1 MSDSQVRLVDIPALT
16 LYNDEP
22 TLSQRGQP
30 IPQLVCKGKPC
41 SLFKPDVIRCIN
53 LGGEGTNV
61 DWKCETDLPESLRL
75 GRVQVS
81 CEGWSGPGDSYVL
94 RGSCSLEYR
103 LQEVPDV
110 FKPSANHLKPPVL
123 LSTSSI
129 LFICLCIGV
138 LSYILYKFLVPC
150 YEDGRDNVPR
160 RTPRPGPSPGS
171 GWFPGGGHDDYRR
184 PPPPYSK
191 YPDNTTESPG
201 SGATSQPDGQGI
213 TDRLGFWGGAALGG
227 LGGHLLTRQRQ
238 QQRNPEP
245 QPRRYDWENERL
257 IPRRDPD
264 HLAPRARSTF
274 SGQQSW
280 SSSSGG
286 SSREGSSSLG
296 PMRRSTG
303 YGGSAVR

>member
-1 MSDSQVRLVDIPALT
+1 MSDSRVRLADIPALT

-22 TLSQRGQP
+22 TLSRRGQP

-41 SLFKPDVIRCIN
+41 SLFKPDVIRCVN

-94 RGSCSLEYR
+94 KGSCSLEYR

-123 LSTSSI
+123 LSTCASSYLPYLTRLPTPRGLTLYMQANI
-129 LFICLCIGV
+129 LFICLCIGAA
-138 LSYILYKFLVPC
+138 LAYILYKFLLPC
-150 YEDGRDNVPR
+150 TEDGRGGAVP
-160 RTPRPGPSPGS
+160 RTPRSGPSPGS

-191 YPDNTTESPG
+191 YPAIPQNPRARARRHSLTRGAFQTVWG
-201 SGATSQPDGQGI
+201 SGA
-213 TDRLGFWGGAALGG
+213 A
-227 LGGHLLTRQRQ
+227 
-238 QQRNPEP
+238 
-245 QPRRYDWENERL
+245 
-257 IPRRDPD
+257 
-264 HLAPRARSTF
+264 
-274 SGQQSW
+274 
-280 SSSSGG
+280 
-286 SSREGSSSLG
+286 
-296 PMRRSTG
+296 RRSAAWGVT
-303 YGGSAVR
+303 